1 MLKNRAGHDLLVEFY
16 LFTGTKKIIDFLLS
30 VECPSVFLLDD
41 KNIAHYSNLHFLN
54 IDYGIIKN
62 SAMQELIGKKMPL
75 VCTNLAP
82 QDVRTVG
89 ERSWYV
95 EAAYIKWITEHI
107 SIDIG
112 GMELIIL

>member
-1 MLKNRAGHDLLVEFY
+1 
-16 LFTGTKKIIDFLLS
+16 
-30 VECPSVFLLDD
+30 
-41 KNIAHYSNLHFLN
+41 
-54 IDYGIIKN
+54 
-62 SAMQELIGKKMPL
+62 MPL

-82 QDVRTVG
+82 QYVRTVG